1 MLQSTES
8 QRVGHDLATEQQQWV
23 EAGGVLRYLIEKTYT
38 AVKELLANVWTS
50 KGEGVNGKN
59 LEIGVEIHTPLC

>member
-23 EAGGVLRYLIEKTYT
+23 EAGGVLRYFIEKTYT

-50 KGEGVNGKN
+50 KAILG
-59 LEIGVEIHTPLC
+59 